1 MNIIFQQ
8 GQLYLVSGQN
18 DKHDTKKEGIMV
30 RKLEKQK
37 KKLAVQF
44 SYHNKK
50 KEGVKACREN
60 PKDIYLQIKNRKYIY
75 FGTDCLL

>member
-8 GQLYLVSGQN
+8 GQLYPVSGQN

-30 RKLEKQK
+30 RKLEKPNR
-37 KKLAVQF
+37 KLTEQF
-44 SYHNKK
+44 SHHNKK

-60 PKDIYLQIKNRKYIY
+60 LKETCT
-75 FGTDCLL
+75 TD

>member
-30 RKLEKQK
+30 RKLEKPNR
-37 KKLAVQF
+37 KLTEQF
-44 SYHNKK
+44 SQHNNKRGRSK
-50 KEGVKACREN
+50 SM
-60 PKDIYLQIKNRKYIY
+60 QRKPQRHLL
-75 FGTDCLL
+75 TD